1 MVIAPSII
9 VVVPPIIMSRMIAV
23 LTTHVMTVD
32 PLVAVTAMPRHPSH
46 LPVIIPVRSAAI
58 LSPISELY
66 ADPTRTG
73 EGRDKSADEDN
84 GCD

>member
-1 MVIAPSII
+1 MVMAPSII

-23 LTTHVMTVD
+23 LTTHVM
-32 PLVAVTAMPRHPSH
+32 PRHPSH
-46 LPVIIPVRSAAI
+46 LPVIIPVGSAAI